1 MTKDKGT
8 EKDKAAFTLGDLAK
22 YAATL
27 DMGKSDEPKDVAIG
41 RLENSK
47 ALWLDPNYRIPNR
60 KKGGTDNATKPQSAV
75 TAQTNG
81 QYAVAIVY
89 GKDRINLKSLG
100 IAGDVVI
107 VSREMVEGVH
117 NLFIQA
123 IKDDKLKNELQAA
136 ADTAQARLEDAR
148 AAKIAKTIC
157 EKEGSK
163 HWNEWIKKE
172 NEKNYWSK
180 NKTQILKDLA
190 VTKDQLLN
198 LSVEELLAR
207 KK

>member
-1 MTKDKGT
+1 MAKDKGND
-8 EKDKAAFTLGDLAK
+8 KDKAAFTLGDLAK

-27 DMGKSDEPKDVAIG
+27 DTSKSDEPKDVAIG

-100 IAGDVVI
+100 ISGDVVI
-107 VSREMVEGVH
+107 VPREMVEGVH
-117 NLFIQA
+117 DTFIQA
-123 IKDDKLKNELQAA
+123 IKDDKLKDELQAA
-136 ADTAQARLEDAR
+136 ADAAQSRLEDAR

-157 EKEGSK
+157 EKEASK
-163 HWNEWIKKE
+163 HWNEWKKKE
-172 NEKNYWSK
+172 NQKDYWKN
-180 NKTQILKDLA
+180 NKASIMKDLG
-190 VTKDQLLN
+190 VTTDQLLN
-198 LSVEELLAR
+198 ASIDQLLAR